1 MIFPIAALWAA
12 ALAALTSV
20 VGVRVIPAADMTEI
34 VIEVDGPVTYRDFRL
49 DAPARIVLDLTGAR
63 HALGAERFA
72 GIDRGGVRGIRVSQH
87 QPEVVRVVIDVER
100 LVDYRVD
107 ADGRRVRIVFG
118 NPDETFAPWSSV
130 PGAARPAA
138 AALAAPA
145 AAVPAVVA
153 APAAPRAE
161 ARRITVSFRD
171 SPLLDVLSTFAEFSG
186 RSIVSGRQV
195 SGSVTADIRG
205 QPWDIALEAILQSH
219 GLAAREMESGIIRVA
234 AIDQMREAEKVE
246 DLVTRQFR
254 IRYANADSLVET
266 VRGLLSER
274 GRVTR
279 NSATNSLIVTDGRSV
294 LERLD
299 PFVEQLDVR
308 TPQVTIAAKI
318 IFVDRTALEEFGI
331 VYDLKDTHG
340 HQFNQM
346 ATGARNTAGLYSPD
360 TRDFVRL
367 NGSSLAALAN
377 ANHRVQGPALQVIG
391 SLVLGQHS
399 LFAFIEALGSLSL
412 TDIQAAP
419 VVTTMDNRQ
428 ARIQVG
434 EETPIRVI
442 DVAGGAGVG
451 AGTDGGAA
459 APRATVQMKQT
470 GIILDVTPHI
480 TGDQV
485 LLELH
490 AERSHVALAPGDIG
504 VTFVTQKSNTH
515 VLLRDGETAVIG
527 GLTVVETSQLRAGIP
542 ILMDLPG
549 IGFLFRKTSTR
560 ENKKDLLFM
569 VTPHIVRDGDLA
581 PSPGLRGS

>member
-1 MIFPIAALWAA
+1 MIIPIAALWAA
-12 ALAALTSV
+12 ALTALTSV
-20 VGVRVIPAADMTEI
+20 VGVRVIPAADATEI
-34 VIEVDGPVTYRDFRL
+34 VIEVDGPVTYRDFSL
-49 DAPARIVLDLTGAR
+49 DAPARIVIDLTGAR

-87 QPEVVRVVIDVER
+87 QPEVVRVVIDLER
-100 LVDYRVD
+100 MVDYRVD
-107 ADGRRVRIVFG
+107 ADGRRVRIAFG
-118 NPDETFAPWSSV
+118 NPGVAFAPWSSV
-130 PGAARPAA
+130 PPAARPAVA
-138 AALAAPA
+138 AAAPA
-145 AAVPAVVA
+145 AVP
-153 APAAPRAE
+153 APAAPAE

-195 SGSVTADIRG
+195 SGTVTADIRS

-279 NSATNSLIVTDGRSV
+279 NSATNSLIVTDGRTV

-299 PFVEQLDVR
+299 PFIEQLDVR
-308 TPQVTIAAKI
+308 TAQVTIAAKI

-340 HQFNQM
+340 HQFNQL
-346 ATGARNTAGLYSPD
+346 ATGVRNSRESALYSPD

-377 ANHRVQGPALQVIG
+377 ANQRVQGPALQVIG

-442 DVAGGAGVG
+442 DVAGGTGVG
-451 AGTDGGAA
+451 GGSDGGGV

-490 AERSHVALAPGDIG
+490 AERSNVALAPGDIG

-527 GLTVVETSQLRAGIP
+527 GLTVVESSQLRTGIP
-542 ILMDLPG
+542 ILMDLPV